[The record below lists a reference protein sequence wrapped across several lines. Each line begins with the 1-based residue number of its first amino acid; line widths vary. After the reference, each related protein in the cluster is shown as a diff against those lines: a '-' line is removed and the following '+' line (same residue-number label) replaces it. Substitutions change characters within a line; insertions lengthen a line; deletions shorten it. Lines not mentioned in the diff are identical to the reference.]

1 MRKERFAANALK
13 WMASYQHSTAARAP
27 RTAPHLVTSYQHS
40 TAAQAP
46 RTAPHLVTGPAS
58 MDHQALWA
66 GAAFASP
73 SYLAAIRVLCRRP
86 PCTLLEA
93 SARNASIIKGM
104 SGRTGGR
111 RRTIACIGKCVC
123 PAAAADVL
131 QRHCR
136 WSRGGYS
143 TVGCMPV
150 QCHMQSLPRNSGA
163 RCIIKKGTA
172 KNTSRVPSCQ

>member
-1 MRKERFAANALK
+1 MESTVHNPQSATCGTRSCPEKKVRKERFAVK
-13 WMASYQHSTAARAP
+13 WTS
-27 RTAPHLVTSYQHS
+27 SYQHS

-46 RTAPHLVTGPAS
+46 RTTPHLVTGPAS

-73 SYLAAIRVLCRRP
+73 SPSCAVSS
-86 PCTLLEA
+86 
-93 SARNASIIKGM
+93 SAVHPARSQSQERQERIIKGM
-104 SGRTGGR
+104 SRRTGGR
-111 RRTIACIGKCVC
+111 KRTIACIGKCVC

-136 WSRGGYS
+136 WSRGGFS

-163 RCIIKKGTA
+163 RCIIKKG
-172 KNTSRVPSCQ
+172 NSEEHQPST